1 MPHVS
6 GPDAFGDG
14 TTTDRLAGE
23 VREVESA
30 IALVRSGAATRVTLT
45 GLRFAE
51 AVLLQLSPE
60 AQREGIA
67 LDPLYWA
74 DDSGCDVV
82 VRRTDVDA

>member
-6 GPDAFGDG
+6 GPGAFGDG
-14 TTTDRLAGE
+14 TTTDRLVGE

-51 AVLLQLSPE
+51 AVLRQLSPE
-60 AQREGIA
+60 AEREGVA